1 MYRPNAY
8 RSKHRSL
15 NHEQAHADAQ
25 QALRPEVP
33 SHPLILATEPILVTS
48 QTGLAEVIASVR
60 SAGTMAY
67 DSEFIGEETYH
78 PLICLLQVATPSGLW
93 LIDPLAGLDLSG
105 FWQLVVDATIEKVVH
120 AGFQDLE
127 PAGRH
132 TGQPPRNIFDTQI
145 AAAFA
150 GCIYPMSLAKLV
162 LDCFNV
168 ELGKGL
174 KFSQWDQRPLSN
186 VQTHYAANDV
196 RYLLAIR
203 QALGSR
209 IAQRGNELFAAQEL
223 SNLSD
228 MSLYR
233 TDPAQAH
240 LRIRGAELLRRRQQ
254 AILRELL
261 NWRDT
266 QARTHDIPP
275 RTFLKDGVLMELA
288 RRPIK
293 EITDLSRI
301 RGLPRPIEKQFGQAI
316 LDTTNVGRTA
326 SVEDLKQ
333 GQWIEDTAEHRAAV
347 DAIWTKVQKAC
358 ADRGIDAAVV
368 TSRREV
374 GRCVRR
380 ITDTHSLADE
390 PLMLGW
396 RGELLG
402 AVLHATLTDHVVK
415 SASLASSPKPA
426 GDQTTSAAAP
436 ALDDEDDDHESNDN
450 SGSIDRDSDV
460 KN

>member
-33 SHPLILATEPILVTS
+33 SHPLILATEPALVTS
-48 QTGLAEVIASVR
+48 QSSLAEVIAAVR

-78 PLICLLQVATPSGLW
+78 PRICLLQVATPSGLW
-93 LIDPLAGLDLSG
+93 LIDPLAGLDLAG
-105 FWQLVVDATIEKVVH
+105 FWQLVVDATVEKVVH

-162 LDCFNV
+162 LECFNV

-174 KFSQWDQRPLSN
+174 KFSQWDQRPLST

-209 IAQRGNELFAAQEL
+209 IAQRGNELFAAEEL

-233 TDPAQAH
+233 TDPAKAH

-261 NWRDT
+261 NWRD
-266 QARTHDIPP
+266 ALSREHNVPP

-293 EITDLSRI
+293 EIADLARV

-316 LDTTNVGRTA
+316 LDTTNAGRAA
-326 SVEDLKQ
+326 SVDDLKQ
-333 GQWIEDTAEHRAAV
+333 GQWIEDTAEHRASV
-347 DAIWTKVQKAC
+347 DALWTKVQSAC
-358 ADRGIDAAVV
+358 AERGIDAAVV

-380 ITDTHSLADE
+380 IAETQSLTDE
-390 PLMLGW
+390 PLMQGW
-396 RGELLG
+396 RGQLLG
-402 AVLHATLTDHVVK
+402 SLLQAALAEHVNQ
-415 SASLASSPKPA
+415 SAPPPPKALESSSSS
-426 GDQTTSAAAP
+426 TSDP
-436 ALDDEDDDHESNDN
+436 TGDDEDGDPIEPDTAT
-450 SGSIDRDSDV
+450 RD
-460 KN
+460 